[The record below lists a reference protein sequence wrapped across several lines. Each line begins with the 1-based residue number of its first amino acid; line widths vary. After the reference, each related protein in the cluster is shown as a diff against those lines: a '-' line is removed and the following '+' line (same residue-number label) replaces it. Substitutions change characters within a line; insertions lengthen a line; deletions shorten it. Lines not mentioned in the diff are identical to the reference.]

1 MNTGLQDAH
10 NIAWKIAMVVKGKAP
25 NSLLATYESGMS
37 DTSFIKYLEAMYTLC
52 LHSTYIIYTSIIL
65 LLINVLL

>member
-37 DTSFIKYLEAMYTLC
+37 DTSFIKYLEAMYT
-52 LHSTYIIYTSIIL
+52 
-65 LLINVLL
+65 